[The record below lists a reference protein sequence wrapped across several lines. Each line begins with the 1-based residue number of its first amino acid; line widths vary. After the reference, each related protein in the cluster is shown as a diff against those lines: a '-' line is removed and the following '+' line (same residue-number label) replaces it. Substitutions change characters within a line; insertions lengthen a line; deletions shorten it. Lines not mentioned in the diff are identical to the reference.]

1 MRIVSID
8 KHESLVQKLKTL
20 SAIVETPHYN
30 LENNEKKPLKNSFL
44 LLSFLRY
51 KI

>member
-1 MRIVSID
+1 M
-8 KHESLVQKLKTL
+8 QKLKSL
-20 SAIVETPHYN
+20 SAIAETPHYN

-44 LLSFLRY
+44 TLSFLCD